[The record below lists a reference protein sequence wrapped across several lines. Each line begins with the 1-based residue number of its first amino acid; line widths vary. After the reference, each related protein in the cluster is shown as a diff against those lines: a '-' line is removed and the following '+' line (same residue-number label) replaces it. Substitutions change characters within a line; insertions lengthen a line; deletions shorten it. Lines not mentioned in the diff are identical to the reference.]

1 MVKYQN
7 RMYVLFIVPAVVVTV
22 VCLSFPLAKGIRMS
36 FTNLDFLKNTNDYV
50 GFVNYIR
57 ALQDP
62 EFYQALLRNVIYVI
76 VVVIFN
82 FFLGFGMALVC
93 NERFRG
99 NRILRATI
107 TLPMLLIPTAAAV
120 LWRFLYNFDIGLINK
135 LLSFFRLGSVNW
147 LGSANFSLMSI
158 IITDIWA
165 WTPWMFLILLAGLE
179 GLPTEPIEAAK
190 IDRASGFALLRLVVV
205 PMMRPVTRVAVSL
218 KAIETFRTFDYVWVM
233 SRGGPGSSSDI
244 LSTFVYKQAFKNL
257 QYGYSSALSL
267 LIMVIMVAMSM
278 LILRNLI
285 LKQD

>member
-7 RMYVLFIVPAVVVTV
+7 RMYVLFIVPAVVVTIL
-22 VCLSFPLAKGIRMS
+22 CLSFPLIKGIRMS

-50 GFVNYIR
+50 GFANYLR
-57 ALQDP
+57 ALRDP
-62 EFYQALLRNVIYVI
+62 EFYQALVRNVIYV
-76 VVVIFN
+76 VVVVFFN
-82 FFLGFGMALVC
+82 FFIGFGMALVC

-107 TLPMLLIPTAAAV
+107 TMPMLLIPTAAAV
-120 LWRFLYNFDIGLINK
+120 LWRFLYNFDVGLINK
-135 LLSFFRLGSVNW
+135 LFAVLRIGSVNW

-190 IDRASGFALLRLVVV
+190 IDGASGFGLLRLVVV

-267 LIMVIMVAMSM
+267 LIMIIMVAMSM
-278 LILRNLI
+278 VILRNLI
-285 LKQD
+285 LRQD

>member
-7 RMYVLFIVPAVVVTV
+7 RMYVLFIVPAIAVTV
-22 VCLSFPLAKGIRMS
+22 VCLSFPLFKGIRMS

-50 GFVNYIR
+50 GFTNYIR
-57 ALQDP
+57 ALRDP
-62 EFYQALLRNVIYVI
+62 EFYQALLRNIIYVV

-135 LLSFFRLGSVNW
+135 LLAFLRIGSVNW

-190 IDRASGFALLRLVVV
+190 IDGASGFALLRLVVV

-267 LIMVIMVAMSM
+267 LIMLFMVAMSM